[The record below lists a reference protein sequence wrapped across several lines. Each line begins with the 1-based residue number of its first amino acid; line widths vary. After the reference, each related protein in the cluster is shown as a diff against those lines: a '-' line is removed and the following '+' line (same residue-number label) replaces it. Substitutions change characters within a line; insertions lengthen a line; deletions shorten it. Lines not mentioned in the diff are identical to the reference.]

1 MTNNFFEPQ
10 EVNLQ
15 VQPLPTYIDS
25 DGVFK
30 INTPML
36 ATYNFDGLI
45 PKYDGAINAS
55 NVKPGYLI
63 QLDTGGQYY
72 PVVSVESD
80 DDVLESTGLVTINY
94 IDDLGNTNSESYG
107 ETDEVNVI
115 YENWDEKIVGSQ
127 GWGITSGGNA
137 IFTNVAVRGDLEATT
152 MDIGGPT
159 GITYDGSTVII
170 GASVVVNAP
179 ITFNGVTQEQL
190 NQTLIGYVADSQLT
204 DNTTIISGGNI
215 KTGTIQSAGF
225 STPTAPY
232 KYDGS
237 EFASNGMAI
246 VLGGTNAGALIA
258 KNFKI
263 NPNGDATFK
272 GSITGAAI
280 QTASGGPRIILSS
293 PSSTNNIVFL
303 TDSSNE
309 GNFGRINTTPATSNL
324 QLNFVSPMW
333 AGGTAAQI
341 NLLSENDGTSKITLN
356 ATKIIPTSV
365 IEGSITGNAGTV
377 TNGVYTNGSYA
388 NPSWI
393 TSLAGSKITGNILG
407 NANNITLF
415 SINQNLSTGS
425 NVTFNSISTLPNQGA
440 GVGTHYLHW
449 NSTGGVVTR
458 STSQASGSS
467 RKLKTNIE
475 VFNINPLWTASVS
488 EIYTFKYKSDI
499 EDLGDNAPTQVG
511 IIIDD
516 ISHIPEIEP
525 LIFEVNSASAIDYT
539 KFGVLLIP
547 TINYLL
553 EKIDDLQNRVLQL
566 ESQLGG

>member
-45 PKYDGAINAS
+45 PKYDGAISAS
-55 NVKPGYLI
+55 AVKPGYLI

-107 ETDEVNVI
+107 ETDQVSVI
-115 YENWDEKIVGSQ
+115 YENWAEKIVGSQ

-137 IFTNVAVRGDLEATT
+137 IFTNVAVRGRIEADEGYISGNLT
-152 MDIGGPT
+152 IGAG
-159 GITYDGSTVII
+159 GSTTLNDVTTADDLTGFIT
-170 GASVVVNAP
+170 AP
-179 ITFNGVTQEQL
+179 ELQ
-190 NQTLIGYVADSQLT
+190 

-225 STPTAPY
+225 ATPTAPY

-263 NPNGDATFK
+263 SPNGDAEFK

-280 QTASGGPRIILSS
+280 QTAEDGPRIILSS

-303 TDSSNE
+303 TGSNNE

-333 AGGTAAQI
+333 TGGTAAQI
-341 NLLSENDGTSKITLN
+341 NLLSENDGTSQITLN
-356 ATKIIPTSV
+356 ATKIIPTS
-365 IEGSITGNAGTV
+365 IIQGSITGNAGTV

-415 SINQNLSTGS
+415 SINQNLGTGS
-425 NVTFNSISTLPNQGA
+425 NVNFNTITTATAGSSIKPIAFTNSQQSLQIRLSDSLIGYFTSVLSVKENIVPLIGDIPEFIPNEKIGGSAKNLSFNPDNIFNITPIEFININDENKEKQIGFLVEDLLETWPSAVTYDNDGPVSYNTNSIVA
-440 GVGTHYLHW
+440 GLVYAIKKQKEL
-449 NSTGGVVTR
+449 
-458 STSQASGSS
+458 
-467 RKLKTNIE
+467 IE
-475 VFNINPLWTASVS
+475 N
-488 EIYTFKYKSDI
+488 
-499 EDLGDNAPTQVG
+499 
-511 IIIDD
+511 
-516 ISHIPEIEP
+516 
-525 LIFEVNSASAIDYT
+525 
-539 KFGVLLIP
+539 
-547 TINYLL
+547 L
-553 EKIDDLQNRVLQL
+553 ENRVLQL